1 LVNYL
6 LSVIRWVSFRWK
18 KFYHIPACRGKL
30 GDVFHV
36 HEKMQ
41 FLQKSSNT
49 EVIMTKKILAVLA
62 HPDDESFGLG
72 GTLALY
78 NQRGV
83 ETYYVC
89 ATRGEVGSA
98 DPEFMKGYK
107 DTAEMRTDE
116 LMRAAKELGLK
127 EVIFLGYRDSGM
139 PGMEANQHPD
149 AQINHPIE
157 EVAGKVVKHIRE
169 IKPDIVIT
177 FDPIGGY
184 KHPDHIHIHKATVMA
199 FANSDDRSFHPEA
212 GEPYKPQALYFQVFP
227 RGFLKAM
234 TRLMPLIGKDPTKW
248 GRNGDI
254 NLKELA
260 EVDFPVHVRLNI
272 GSVSEIKR
280 KAGEQ
285 HASQGG
291 IQMRRGL
298 MGFVNKVFGEREDFM
313 RAFPPVDTHFKM
325 KSDLFDI

>member
-1 LVNYL
+1 M
-6 LSVIRWVSFRWK
+6 S
-18 KFYHIPACRGKL
+18 
-30 GDVFHV
+30 
-36 HEKMQ
+36 
-41 FLQKSSNT
+41 
-49 EVIMTKKILAVLA
+49 KKILAVLA

-78 NQRGV
+78 AKRGY

-89 ATRGEVGSA
+89 ATRGEAGTV
-98 DPEFMKGYK
+98 DPEFLNGFK

-127 EVIFLGYRDSGM
+127 EVHFLGYRDSGM

-149 AQINHPIE
+149 AQINHPVE
-157 EVAGKVVKHIRE
+157 VVAGKVVKHIRQ

-184 KHPDHIHIHKATVMA
+184 KHPDHIHIHKATVLA
-199 FANSDDRSFHPEA
+199 FEKAGDASFHPDA
-212 GEPYKPQALYFQVFP
+212 GSPFKPSALYYQIFP
-227 RGFLKAM
+227 RWFLRVM

-260 EVDFPVHVRLNI
+260 EVDFPVHVRLNVR
-272 GSVSEIKR
+272 SVSEEKR
-280 KAGEQ
+280 KASEQ

-298 MGFVNKVFGEREDFM
+298 MGFVTKVFGEKEDFM
-313 RAFPPVDTHFKM
+313 RAYPPVNGGHKRQ
-325 KSDLFDI
+325 SDLFDGI